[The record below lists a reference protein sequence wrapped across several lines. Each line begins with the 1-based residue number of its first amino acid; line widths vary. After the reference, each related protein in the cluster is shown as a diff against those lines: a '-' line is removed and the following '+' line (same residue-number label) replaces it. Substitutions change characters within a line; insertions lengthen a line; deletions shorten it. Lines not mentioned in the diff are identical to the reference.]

1 MHFLNL
7 KPCREKK
14 VKSTLLLDDQ
24 EVIYFA
30 TCVQTR
36 AYTWFET
43 VVRNNRERGV
53 VNNVCSQLLSQ
64 QPSALSEAQA
74 NTIPLYTPRL
84 VNLPFIQYALCKL
97 QSLAKD
103 HAIAI
108 IRWY

>member
-43 VVRNNRERGV
+43 VARNKEREV
-53 VNNVCSQLLSQ
+53 WSTMYACSQLLSQ
-64 QPSALSEAQA
+64 QLSALSEAQA

-103 HAIAI
+103 VSML
-108 IRWY
+108 

>member
-24 EVIYFA
+24 EVIYLA

-43 VVRNNRERGV
+43 VARNKERERGV

-64 QPSALSEAQA
+64 QLSALSEAQA

-97 QSLAKD
+97 QSLEKD
-103 HAIAI
+103 VSML
-108 IRWY
+108 

>member
-43 VVRNNRERGV
+43 VARNIERERGV

-64 QPSALSEAQA
+64 QLSALSEAQA
-74 NTIPLYTPRL
+74 NTIPLYTPIL
-84 VNLPFIQYALCKL
+84 VYLPFIQYALCKL

-103 HAIAI
+103 VSMP
-108 IRWY
+108 

>member
-43 VVRNNRERGV
+43 VARNKEREV
-53 VNNVCSQLLSQ
+53 WSTINVCSQAMQLLSQ
-64 QPSALSEAQA
+64 QLSALSEAQA
-74 NTIPLYTPRL
+74 NTIPLYTPIL

-97 QSLAKD
+97 QSLAND
-103 HAIAI
+103 VSMP
-108 IRWY
+108 

>member
-43 VVRNNRERGV
+43 VARNKERERGV

-64 QPSALSEAQA
+64 QLSALSEAQA
-74 NTIPLYTPRL
+74 NTIPLYTPIL

-103 HAIAI
+103 VSMS
-108 IRWY
+108 

>member
-36 AYTWFET
+36 AYTWFELL
-43 VVRNNRERGV
+43 RETKKERCGQQ
-53 VNNVCSQLLSQ
+53 CMQPAMSQ
-64 QPSALSEAQA
+64 QLSALSEAQA

-103 HAIAI
+103 VSML
-108 IRWY
+108 